1 MLTKMFEE
9 YTNIN
14 SEDDER
20 LPIATT
26 FLEKYEAFEG
36 KFIQN

>member
-1 MLTKMFEE
+1 MFEE

-20 LPIATT
+20 LTVATK

-36 KFIQN
+36 KLLVKK